1 MRSVQNTKQDCFIEN
16 IMADFSV
23 NIEYRARCTGNSMIR
38 LETTLF
44 VRVAIIIL
52 IDAIL
57 FERFEKLHQ

>member
-16 IMADFSV
+16 IMADFRV
-23 NIEYRARCTGNSMIR
+23 NIEYRAWCTGNSMIR

-44 VRVAIIIL
+44 LRVAIIIF